1 MQRLSHILTVSPH
14 SELNVERI
22 MERLTAREIE
32 VLRLLVLGDST
43 KGVADRLGISF
54 KTAAT
59 HRASIMNKLGVHKS
73 ASLVREALRTGLVAL

>member
-1 MQRLSHILTVSPH
+1 MMSSANR
-14 SELNVERI
+14 SECNVERM